1 MATETPAKERSV
13 PKPVFTDAEAG
24 AKEFPSSTSR
34 SFNYFIPRK
43 RRATVYEDVTIDVQP
58 DPARHLTQGWIYAFA
73 DGSRGYPEE
82 WTALA
87 SSNWHEFLDPNEE
100 WEQTIYRNNAN
111 VVRQISGNLA
121 NAKAARAFDGWNR
134 SWIGVV
140 QNHVSAW
147 AHVEHGLG
155 MHVYT
160 PAQRDA
166 PTNMINNA
174 LAVGAVHKLR
184 FAQDIILYNLE
195 LSEEIDGFD
204 GSAHMTAWQD
214 DPVWQGVRENVEQLT
229 ATRDWAEAFF
239 ATAVVFEPLVGEL
252 FRSGFVMQVAA
263 LQGDF
268 VTPTLMGAGEADTAR
283 EQRGARALFGMLAED
298 EEHGEANRRTM
309 QGWLDEWT
317 PRSVAAARQ
326 MQPIWSQVS
335 EKAVRFEDSLEH
347 AGARFDDLTSAL
359 QLSSPKEV
367 AR

>member
-1 MATETPAKERSV
+1 MATDTTVKERSV

-34 SFNYFIPRK
+34 SYNYFTPRK
-43 RRATVYEDVTIDVQP
+43 RRASVYEDVTVDVQP
-58 DPARHLTQGWIYAFA
+58 DPARHLTQGWVYAFA
-73 DGSRGYPEE
+73 DGTAGYPEE
-82 WTALA
+82 WTALK

-111 VVRQISGNLA
+111 VVRQISQNLA
-121 NAKAARAFDGWNR
+121 NADAARAFDSWNR
-134 SWIGVV
+134 SWIKVV
-140 QNHVSAW
+140 QDHVSAW

-155 MHVYT
+155 LHVYT

-174 LAVGAVHKLR
+174 LAVAAAHKLR
-184 FAQDIILYNLE
+184 FAQDIILYNLDLTE
-195 LSEEIDGFD
+195 QIDGFD
-204 GSAHMTAWQD
+204 GSAHKATWQS

-229 ATRDWAEAFF
+229 STRDWAEAFF

-252 FRSGFVMQVAA
+252 FRSEFVMQVAA

-268 VTPTLMGAGEADTAR
+268 VTPTLMGAGESDQAR
-283 EQRGARALFGMLAED
+283 ERRGARALFGMLAQD
-298 EEHGEANRRTM
+298 DEHGAANRETM

-317 PRSVAAARQ
+317 PRSIAAARQ
-326 MQPIWSQVS
+326 LQPIWSKIS

-347 AGARFDDLTSAL
+347 ATAHFDELTSAL